1 MSKAT
6 AYVGTELELFAHAK
20 TWKAYFAAKL
30 RPFIRGEVLE
40 VGAGIGN
47 TTPVLFSPG
56 LAKWTCLEP
65 DPQQA
70 EILADSLGKAMPTER
85 VEVITGTIEDVGPG
99 RFFDSIVYIDV
110 LEHIEHDAA
119 ELRAAARLLRKGG
132 TLIVLAPAC
141 QGLYSEFDRAVGHFR
156 RYDSRSLR
164 QIAPPGLC
172 EEGLIHLDSVGLLAS
187 LFNRSLLRQ
196 SMPTIRQILIWDRL
210 LVPVSRVLDPLMMY
224 KIGRTIVAIWRKSE
238 KAP

>member
-1 MSKAT
+1 MSEAP

-20 TWKAYFAAKL
+20 TWKAYFARKL
-30 RPFIRGEVLE
+30 RPFIQGEVLE

-47 TTPVLFSPG
+47 TTPVLFVSG
-56 LAKWTCLEP
+56 RAKWTSLEP

-70 EILADSLGKAMPTER
+70 AILVDSLKRARPTER
-85 VEVITGTIEDVGPG
+85 AEVIAGTIEDVAPG

-119 ELRAAARLLRKGG
+119 ELRTAAAHLREEG

-141 QGLYSEFDRAVGHFR
+141 QRLFSEFDRAIGHFR

-164 QIAPPGLC
+164 QIVPPGLR
-172 EEGLIHLDSVGLLAS
+172 EESMIYLDSAGLLAS
-187 LFNRSLLRQ
+187 FFNRALLRQ

-210 LVPVSRVLDPLMMY
+210 LVPLSRVLDPLLMY
-224 KIGRTIVAIWRKSE
+224 KVGRTIVAIWRKS
-238 KAP
+238 